1 MADGASMVK
10 KNNVDR
16 DLSIA
21 KVVPVI
27 IIDDEKKALT
37 LAETLFNSGITCA
50 EITLRTDAAIESL
63 NIFSKFNKFTLG
75 AGTVTN
81 IEQLHSAM
89 DVGVDFIVSPGFDEE
104 IAIES
109 LKHEIKYIPGCVTP
123 SDIQK
128 AINNSIHL
136 LKFFPSEPYGGINT
150 LNALSAPYPNI
161 SFIPTGGIKI
171 NNIRKYLNLNC
182 VSACGMSEIVDRK
195 LIINSD
201 FDTIARLSKK
211 VINEISI

>member
-1 MADGASMVK
+1 MVK

-27 IIDDEKKALT
+27 IIDDEKKALP
-37 LAETLFNSGITCA
+37 LAEALFNSGITCA
-50 EITLRTDAAIESL
+50 EITLRTGAAIESL
-63 NIFSKFNKFTLG
+63 KIFSQFNKFTLG
-75 AGTVTN
+75 AGTITN
-81 IEQLHSAM
+81 IEQLHKAINA
-89 DVGVDFIVSPGFDEE
+89 GAEFIVSPGFDEKL
-104 IAIES
+104 AIES
-109 LKHEIKYIPGCVTP
+109 LKNNIQYIPGCITP
-123 SDIQK
+123 TEIQK
-128 AINNSIHL
+128 AKNNSIHL